1 MSASLGTEI
10 LNWAYEKEKPVYKA
24 TLSAVADARK
34 VRPVFLQ
41 RQPRTQRHQGMLD
54 TLSKPRL
61 DLAASTLLRTW
72 LLKEKK
78 SLLVD
83 FLNALGIE
91 HEDGV
96 VDDLPESVEESKL
109 RDAVDQILAKYPH
122 EVVAVYLNAFSGIN
136 ETNWPTLKTMLET
149 DNKLQLGL
157 TA

>member
-136 ETNWPTLKTMLET
+136 ETNWPRLKTMLET